1 MISIIIPVY
10 NAEKYISRCIESVLK
25 QTYSNFEILLLDDGS
40 KDNSLNIIKKYEQS
54 YPNII
59 KVFSHKNMGVAKTR
73 NKGIELAKGDYIC
86 FIDNDDYI
94 EQKYL
99 EKLIEKIKD
108 NDVVVSGY
116 KRVLEDKIIF
126 KKKISNK
133 KWSKYENVAP
143 WGKLI
148 RRKYLDENQIKFYSY
163 PIGEDIIFNLD
174 LYSLTTKIVISEDV
188 DYNWFF
194 NSESVSNT
202 SQKKFDKDII
212 NLLDEMKKR
221 DNSDEISY
229 FIYRYC
235 VWYLLFSGRNE
246 SKCNFNSEYLKL
258 KYWLEQN
265 EYKNVFTLKNILKNE
280 PGLKNKIIL
289 IIFKWIISLNM
300 IKFFS
305 KIYCKGK

>member
-40 KDNSLNIIKKYEQS
+40 KDNSLNIITKYEQS